1 MVGNGANWSFIMS
14 QFIKVKT
21 KDKGEVLDMAIQ
33 QYEVGLYVCIYQNG
47 RMVDQF
53 GSQLSQTAFVEKL
66 KQDDNLEIISL
77 N

>member
-1 MVGNGANWSFIMS
+1 MPNGTA

-21 KDKGEVLDMAIQ
+21 KDKGEELEIAIQ

-53 GSQLSQTAFVEKL
+53 GSQMSQDAFIEKL
-66 KQDDNLEIISL
+66 KQDDNLEIVSL